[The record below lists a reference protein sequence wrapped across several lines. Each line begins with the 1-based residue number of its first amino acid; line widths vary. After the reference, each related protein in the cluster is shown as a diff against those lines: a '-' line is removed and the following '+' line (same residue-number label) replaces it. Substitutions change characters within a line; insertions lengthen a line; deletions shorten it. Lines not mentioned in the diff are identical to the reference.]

1 MWFLFGS
8 LFYYNVKSSLKA
20 LNQNHTNYA
29 ICVIFF
35 WITFFYINITH
46 STSNKSIIN
55 TKFILKMKKIEAIIR
70 KSKFRIVKEELHKVG
85 VNFFSYWDVTGL
97 GNEKSC
103 HIYRGVSYS
112 TSDIQRR
119 QLAIIVNDDFEE
131 ITVKTII
138 EYAATGEVG
147 DGKIFVSD
155 VLEAYRIRTG
165 EKGGETLR

>member
-1 MWFLFGS
+1 
-8 LFYYNVKSSLKA
+8 
-20 LNQNHTNYA
+20 
-29 ICVIFF
+29 
-35 WITFFYINITH
+35 
-46 STSNKSIIN
+46 
-55 TKFILKMKKIEAIIR
+55 MKKIEAIIR

-97 GNEKSC
+97 GNEKSS